1 MLEQAANCFLDSY
14 PSLERK
20 YLFYLVL
27 AADRFIKCGHKT
39 HGIDLYLK
47 AKTNFSDSKWSAIID
62 HIYFTL
68 SRQSYHIGNYQEA
81 MNYMIQ
87 LISNPKRSSA
97 HQNFYVHE
105 FLYIYNVSLIFKRL
119 ALRRAGK

>member
-1 MLEQAANCFLDSY
+1 MLEQAANCFLDSF
-14 PSLERK
+14 PSLARK
-20 YLFYLVL
+20 HIFYLAL
-27 AADRFIKCGHKT
+27 AGDRYLKCGYKQHA
-39 HGIDLYLK
+39 IDIYLK
-47 AKTNFSDSKWSAIID
+47 AKNNFSDSKWSAILD

-68 SRQSYHIGNYQEA
+68 SRQSYHIGNHQEA

-105 FLYIYNVSLIFKRL
+105 FLYIYNVIIDF
-119 ALRRAGK
+119 